1 MRRSLKVMSGMPKHA
16 QPDRIRLAFILDSI
30 QDWNLGG
37 TERQLV
43 TLVAQLDQTI
53 FEPRIFILQP
63 SAAATAKDVG
73 CQVVVVNN
81 AVGSRLSLLVN
92 LRRVLEAFRPHVVQT
107 FFIDGIF
114 YGVTAAWLNRV
125 PVIVESRRNA
135 GHWQKGYHSVALR
148 MLNVL
153 VDRWQSNSN
162 FVASKLETEE
172 RIPSGRISVLRNYV
186 DLGKFAPASADERR
200 DARLRLN
207 LPTDAP
213 VFVAV
218 STLRP
223 VKGLPTF
230 IQAANYLKTKLP
242 DAILLIVGEGP
253 QRGEL
258 AEQIRQHGLEHA
270 VRLEGAQ
277 EDVRPWLAA
286 ADIAVLASH
295 SESSSNA
302 LMEYMAMGLPTVVS
316 DIPANRELVSGEFF
330 AAEHAEQLAEKLFS
344 LWGNEAARRELGSRN
359 FQASREF
366 GGATYAEVVQ
376 KYYFELAMP
385 HWNAARHKTAASSS
399 WTKKTEVL

>member
-1 MRRSLKVMSGMPKHA
+1 MSGLPETNMS
-16 QPDRIRLAFILDSI
+16 DRIRLAFILDSI

-43 TLVAQLDQTI
+43 TMVAQLDRTT
-53 FEPRIFILQP
+53 FEPRIFVLQP
-63 SAAATAKDVG
+63 SVAATAKDVG
-73 CQVVVVNN
+73 CPVVIVGS
-81 AVGSRLSLLVN
+81 AAGSRLRLLGN
-92 LRRVLEAFRPHVVQT
+92 LRRVLKEFRPHVVQT

-135 GHWQKGYHSVALR
+135 GHWQKDYHSAALR
-148 MLNVL
+148 VLNVL
-153 VDRWQSNSN
+153 VDRWQSNSK

-172 RIPSGRISVLRNYV
+172 RIPAERISVLRNYV
-186 DLGKFAPASADERR
+186 DLGKFPPASADARR

-207 LPTDAP
+207 LSTDAP

-242 DAILLIVGEGP
+242 GAVFLIVGEGP
-253 QRGEL
+253 QREEL
-258 AEQIRQHGLEHA
+258 TEQIRQHGLERA
-270 VRLEGAQ
+270 VRLEDGQ

-316 DIPANRELVSGEFF
+316 DIPANRELVSGDFF
-330 AAEHAEQLAEKLFS
+330 AAGHSEQLAAKLFS
-344 LWGNEAARRELGSRN
+344 LWGNETARRELGSRN

>member
-1 MRRSLKVMSGMPKHA
+1 VYFPDVMSGLPETTMPN
-16 QPDRIRLAFILDSI
+16 RIRLAFILDSI
-30 QDWNLGG
+30 QDWSLGG

-43 TLVAQLDQTI
+43 TMVAQLNRTI
-53 FEPRIFILQP
+53 FEPRIFVLQP

-73 CQVVVVNN
+73 CPVVIVKS
-81 AVGSRLSLLVN
+81 AARSRLSLLGN
-92 LRRVLEAFRPHVVQT
+92 LRRVLKEFRPHVVQT

-153 VDRWQSNSN
+153 VDRWQSNSK

-172 RIPSGRISVLRNYV
+172 GIPAERISVLRNYV
-186 DLGKFAPASADERR
+186 DLGRFVLASTDARR
-200 DARLRLN
+200 DARQRLN
-207 LPTDAP
+207 LPMDAP

-230 IQAANYLKTKLP
+230 IEAANCLKTKLP
-242 DAILLIVGEGP
+242 GAVFLIVGEGP
-253 QRGEL
+253 QREEL
-258 AEQIRQHGLEHA
+258 TEQIRQLGLERT

-277 EDVRPWLAA
+277 EDVRRWLAA
-286 ADIAVLASH
+286 ADVAVLASH

-302 LMEYMAMGLPTVVS
+302 LMEYMAMGLATVVS

-330 AAEHAEQLAEKLFS
+330 AAGQAQHLADKLFLLS
-344 LWGNEAARRELGSRN
+344 GNECARRELGLRN

-366 GGATYAEVVQ
+366 GGSTYAETVR

-385 HWNAARHKTAASSS
+385 HWNAARHKARVSSS